1 MVGFLDGIGLA
12 LFIPLLQSTEGVD
25 TGGRSNMGQLRVIV
39 DTIENFGIE
48 LNLNNVL
55 IIMLGIFILKG
66 ILKFWE
72 KFYNAK
78 VRQFFLKKVRYQLV
92 DGMNNMRYLHFTT
105 SDSGRIQN
113 ILTAEVQK
121 VMMGFNQYFMTIQNL
136 VLVMVYVTLAFLSNW
151 QFAFLVLIA
160 GVLTNF
166 IYRFMYKMTKKWSAI
181 TSFEGHGF
189 QGYIIQSVN
198 YFKYLKA
205 TNGIAKYSKKVKEKV
220 DIIENANLQMGK
232 ISALLVG
239 SRESITI
246 GILLC
251 VILVQVNFLGG
262 TITALILSLMFFYRS
277 MGYIM
282 QFQTNYNTFLSFS
295 GAMDSVQSFIKE
307 MKEQK
312 EVRPEKQMTDT
323 FYDLSIK
330 DLSFA
335 YGDSLVLDKISLDI
349 HKNKSIAFVGESGS
363 GKTTLVNLIAGLL
376 DTYDGE
382 YSINGQELR
391 SFNQRSWQNKIG
403 YITQEPVIFDDTIAN
418 NISFWDDLNV
428 EENKNKLDEAMKRS
442 AIYDF
447 IQTLEDKENSRLGNN
462 GVLVSGGQKQRISIA
477 RELYKDVEILIMDE
491 ATSALDSETEKII
504 QQNVDMLHGSYT
516 MIIIA
521 HRLSTVKNVDTI
533 YVLDK
538 GKIEASGSFDEL
550 MKTSPRFRR
559 MVEHQEF

>member
-1 MVGFLDGIGLA
+1 MDGIGLA